1 VKGVLALGVAA
12 EVVVY
17 LLVLAKVM
25 GNWWFVL
32 ATAVVAVV
40 TPGIGRLVRPEAF
53 GAGAVVTPGARDR
66 PAVVPAGV
74 SGVAAVE
81 GVADARP

>member
-1 VKGVLALGVAA
+1 
-12 EVVVY
+12 
-17 LLVLAKVM
+17 M

-53 GAGAVVTPGARDR
+53 GAGPVVARETRGR
-66 PAVVPAGV
+66 PAAVPVGV